1 MPDLTQIDW
10 VAVGITLIVLAVIW
24 AIVQR
29 VLKLTMQL
37 FACGCAVLA
46 GLALAGA
53 ALIYLAPQFQ

>member
-10 VAVGITLIVLAVIW
+10 VSVAIVLVVLAVIW
-24 AIVQR
+24 TVAQR
-29 VLKLTMQL
+29 ILKLTMQL
-37 FACGCAVLA
+37 FACGCVVLA